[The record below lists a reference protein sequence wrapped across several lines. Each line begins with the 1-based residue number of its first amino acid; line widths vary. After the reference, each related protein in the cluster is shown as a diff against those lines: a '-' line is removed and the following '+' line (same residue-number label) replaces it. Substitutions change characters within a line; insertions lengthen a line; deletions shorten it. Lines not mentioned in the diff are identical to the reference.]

1 MLRCQMKQPLLE
13 LVKCSLLLQ
22 GEICL
27 CTSRIFVEESIFDD
41 FVKKFVDGAKNLS
54 VGDPKDDNSF
64 MGALISEAHLNKVQV
79 RDGK

>member
-1 MLRCQMKQPLLE
+1 M
-13 LVKCSLLLQ
+13 LQ

-79 RDGK
+79 RDGKWRNSVSWWQKISITFAYP